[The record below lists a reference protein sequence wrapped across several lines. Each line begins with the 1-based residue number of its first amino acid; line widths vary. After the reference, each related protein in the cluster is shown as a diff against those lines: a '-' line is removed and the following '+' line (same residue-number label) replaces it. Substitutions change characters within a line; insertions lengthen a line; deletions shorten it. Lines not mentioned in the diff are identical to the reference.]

1 LPSRALRFGD
11 LVDTIG
17 HSVFPNCAVL
27 AEVALSKVRHIVN
40 RAFLNTLFNTF
51 LIGQLDSAVATAAI
65 ARKLQ
70 RCSFAIFSG
79 TVHYVNDID
88 GQLLL
93 KADGS
98 VVLASVHEVVC
109 ESLFQEVFSGL
120 RLVSIYSSA
129 FKDCHSLVAFSL
141 ADSVSTI
148 DDSAFANCSALTA
161 LAFNHR
167 KECVDAQTL
176 FF

>member
-1 LPSRALRFGD
+1 LASVRFGD
-11 LVDTIG
+11 
-17 HSVFPNCAVL
+17 SVFLNGAVL
-27 AEVALSKVRHIVN
+27 AEVALSKVRHIGN
-40 RAFLNTLFNTF
+40 GPFLNTLFHTF
-51 LIGQLDSAVATAAI
+51 LIGQLDSAVTTATI

-70 RCSFAIFSG
+70 WRSFAIFRG
-79 TVHYVNDID
+79 TVHYVTDTD

-93 KADGS
+93 KDDGS
-98 VVLASVHEVVC
+98 VVLASVHAVFC
-109 ESLFQEVFSGL
+109 GSLVQGVLGGL
-120 RLVSIYSSA
+120 RLVSIFSA
-129 FKDCHSLVAFSL
+129 ALKNCRALVAFSP

-161 LAFNHR
+161 LAVNHR